1 MLLFKYRHDCSL
13 RSFIVS
19 CLAINVSSRKAS
31 SLEVFCKAPYQH
43 ASGTWSGSKKACI
56 GNWIPHQIFISEH
69 YSILFSFEK
78 TGLLQKA
85 RALYFSP
92 NIKEL
97 PNRKTEGMRALVD
110 VSFERYVIIIALI
123 LCIRDI
129 VDGQRRESQQE
140 AMLIY
145 LLQSSYSPGCN

>member
-1 MLLFKYRHDCSL
+1 
-13 RSFIVS
+13 
-19 CLAINVSSRKAS
+19 
-31 SLEVFCKAPYQH
+31 
-43 ASGTWSGSKKACI
+43 
-56 GNWIPHQIFISEH
+56 
-69 YSILFSFEK
+69 
-78 TGLLQKA
+78 
-85 RALYFSP
+85 
-92 NIKEL
+92 
-97 PNRKTEGMRALVD
+97 MRALVD